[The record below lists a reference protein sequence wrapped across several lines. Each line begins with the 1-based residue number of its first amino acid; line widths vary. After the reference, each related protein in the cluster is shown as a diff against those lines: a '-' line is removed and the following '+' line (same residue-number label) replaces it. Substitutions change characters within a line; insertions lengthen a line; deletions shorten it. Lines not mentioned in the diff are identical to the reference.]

1 MNYAQEQRDELEALL
16 AIYPEE
22 LRVVRLSK
30 SILDMDP
37 EFASQLQ
44 IDGDDRLIDALS
56 ALQVEDA
63 SNAIIR
69 DNTVV
74 VVKLSPDQDIC
85 MDDAPELTDCL
96 EIVVS
101 LAFSLSPNYPSDA
114 PVMHIEMEN
123 LPDRM
128 RKQMKDQ
135 TRQWLT
141 ELEQSAQEYA
151 EMPCVFQLAQH
162 LKDGLDAYIQQLVDN
177 HKHEEEQRR
186 LAEEQEAERKR
197 NAGTPIT
204 EETFRAWKEKF
215 NAWRNAQ
222 NHQRQQQQIA
232 ADSNKLTGRQIFE
245 RNIALATSDGADD
258 DESEVVVFDKSA
270 FEDEVFS
277 SDDDQEDQDDHDG

>member
-30 SILDMDP
+30 SILDIDP

-63 SNAIIR
+63 SNANVK

-74 VVKLSPDQDIC
+74 LVKISPDQDIC
-85 MDDAPELTDCL
+85 MDDTPELTDCL

-123 LPDRM
+123 VPDRM

-135 TRQWLT
+135 MRQWLT

-162 LKDGLDAYIQQLVDN
+162 LKDCFDAYIQQLVDN

-215 NAWRNAQ
+215 NAWRIAQ
-222 NHQRQQQQIA
+222 KNQKQQQQIA
-232 ADSNKLTGRQIFE
+232 IDSNKLTGRQIFE

-277 SDDDQEDQDDHDG
+277 SEDDQELQYDHNA

>member
-1 MNYAQEQRDELEALL
+1 MNNAQEQRDELEALL

-30 SILDMDP
+30 SIVELDPD
-37 EFASQLQ
+37 FASQLQ

-56 ALQVEDA
+56 ALQVDDA
-63 SNAIIR
+63 SNANIK

-74 VVKLSPDQDIC
+74 VVRISPDQDIC
-85 MDDAPELTDCL
+85 MDDAPEWTDCL
-96 EIVVS
+96 EITVS
-101 LAFSLSPNYPSDA
+101 LAFSLCASYPSDA

-123 LPDRM
+123 VPDRM

-141 ELEQSAQEYA
+141 ELEQSAHEYA
-151 EMPCVFQLAQH
+151 EMPCVFQLVQH
-162 LKDGLDAYIQQLVDN
+162 LKDGLDAFIQQLVDN
-177 HKHEEEQRR
+177 HKHEEEQKR

-222 NHQRQQQQIA
+222 KHQRQQQQIA
-232 ADSNKLTGRQIFE
+232 ADSNKMTGRQIFE

-277 SDDDQEDQDDHDG
+277 SEDDQEDLDDHDG